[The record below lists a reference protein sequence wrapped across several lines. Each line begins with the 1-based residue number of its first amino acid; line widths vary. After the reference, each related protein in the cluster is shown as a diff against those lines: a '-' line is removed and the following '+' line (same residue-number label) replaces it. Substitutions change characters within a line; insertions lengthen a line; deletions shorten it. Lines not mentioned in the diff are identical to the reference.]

1 MVGRQL
7 GRPERGMRLPLDH
20 HAGQGAGDAVND
32 LDAGDHQPAQLIQ
45 TGGLNPGDEVVGAG
59 EILGQLHTIQ
69 VAERLATWATLATSV
84 SMSTYALSIALAS
97 SAFSHVTL

>member
-7 GRPERGMRLPLDH
+7 GRLGRSMRLPLDH

-45 TGGLNPGDEVVGAG
+45 TGGLNPGDDVVGSG
-59 EILGQLHTIQ
+59 KVFGQLHTIQ
-69 VAERLATWATLATSV
+69 VAKYA
-84 SMSTYALSIALAS
+84 SMEVRAWSAS
-97 SAFSHVTL
+97 G